1 MHFRSMGALL
11 QQIRHSHR
19 HLRAFAC
26 CLVIALL
33 PAACAPVPMFPSDV
47 RDKADRTVTF
57 ESLVANPDHYQDRT
71 VELGGQIVGST
82 ADQDEVQMLV
92 RELPI
97 RTTPVYG
104 PVDTG
109 RLNGMFVIRFT
120 GKIGAQDLQDGNMVV
135 VIGAVMGAVATSLTG
150 TPVRRLTVTAE
161 CFHIWRTQGNPIDDF
176 PWTMNA
182 RWWPLIQ
189 QTYCVNTPNIIL
201 PVS

>member
-1 MHFRSMGALL
+1 MRALL
-11 QQIRHSHR
+11 QQFRHSHR
-19 HLRAFAC
+19 HGRALAC
-26 CLVIALL
+26 LILGSLL
-33 PAACAPVPMFPSDV
+33 LACAPAPIFPPDV
-47 RDKADRTVTF
+47 LSTVDRTVTF
-57 ESLVANPDHYQDRT
+57 ENLSANPDRYQDRT
-71 VELGGQIVGST
+71 VELGGQIIGSIT
-82 ADQDEVQMLV
+82 EQDEVQMLV

-97 RTTPVYG
+97 RTSPVYG

-120 GKIGAQDLQDGNMVV
+120 GKIATQDVQDGNMVV

-189 QTYCVNTPNIIL
+189 QTYCVNRPNILL

>member
-1 MHFRSMGALL
+1 MHFVSTGALRH
-11 QQIRHSHR
+11 QFRHSNRHR
-19 HLRAFAC
+19 RVLAC
-26 CLVIALL
+26 LLVGSLL
-33 PAACAPVPMFPSDV
+33 PACAPAPIFPPDV
-47 RDKADRTVTF
+47 RDKPDRTVTF
-57 ESLVANPDHYQDRT
+57 ESLVANPDHYQNRT

-82 ADQDEVQMLV
+82 TDQDEVQMLV

-120 GKIGAQDLQDGNMVV
+120 GKIGAQDLQDGNVVV

-189 QTYCVNTPNIIL
+189 QTYCVNRPNILL

>member
-1 MHFRSMGALL
+1 MYFKSAGALPR
-11 QQIRHSHR
+11 QFRHSNRHR
-19 HLRAFAC
+19 RALAC
-26 CLVIALL
+26 LLVGSLL
-33 PAACAPVPMFPSDV
+33 PACAPAPIFPPDV
-47 RDKADRTVTF
+47 RDKPDRTVTF
-57 ESLVANPDHYQDRT
+57 ESLVANPDHYQNRT
-71 VELGGQIVGST
+71 VELGGQIVGSST
-82 ADQDEVQMLV
+82 DQDEVQMLV

-109 RLNGMFVIRFT
+109 RLNGMFVIRYT

-135 VIGAVMGAVATSLTG
+135 VIGAVMGAVATRLTG
-150 TPVRRLTVTAE
+150 TPVRRLTVNAE

-189 QTYCVNTPNIIL
+189 QTYCVNRPNILL

>member
-1 MHFRSMGALL
+1 MRALL
-11 QQIRHSHR
+11 QQFRHSHR
-19 HLRAFAC
+19 HRRALAC
-26 CLVIALL
+26 LILGSLL
-33 PAACAPVPMFPSDV
+33 LACAPAPIFPPDV
-47 RDKADRTVTF
+47 LSTVDRTVTF
-57 ESLVANPDHYQDRT
+57 ENLSANPDRYQDRT
-71 VELGGQIVGST
+71 VELGGQIVGSIT
-82 ADQDEVQMLV
+82 EQDEVQMLV

-97 RTTPVYG
+97 RTSPVYG

-120 GKIGAQDLQDGNMVV
+120 GKIATQDVQDGNMVV
-135 VIGAVMGAVATSLTG
+135 VIGAVMGEVATSLTG

-189 QTYCVNTPNIIL
+189 QTYCVNRPNILL

>member
-1 MHFRSMGALL
+1 MHFGHTWALL
-11 QQIRHSHR
+11 QQVRHSHR
-19 HLRAFAC
+19 HRRALAC
-26 CLVIALL
+26 LLVVSLL
-33 PAACAPVPMFPSDV
+33 LACAPTPIFPPEV
-47 RDKADRTVTF
+47 LDKVDRTVTF
-57 ESLVANPDHYQDRT
+57 ESLAANPDHYHDRT
-71 VELGGQIVGST
+71 VELGGQIVGSI
-82 ADQDEVQMLV
+82 AEQDEVHMLV
-92 RELPI
+92 REFPI

-104 PVDTG
+104 PVDNG

-135 VIGAVMGAVATSLTG
+135 VIGAVMGAVASSLTG
-150 TPVRRLTVTAE
+150 TPVHRLTVTAE

-189 QTYCVNTPNIIL
+189 QTYCVNRPNILL

>member
-1 MHFRSMGALL
+1 MYFESIWALL
-11 QQIRHSHR
+11 QQVRLSHHDR
-19 HLRAFAC
+19 RVLAC
-26 CLVIALL
+26 LLVGALL
-33 PAACAPVPMFPSDV
+33 PACAPAPIFPPDV
-47 RDKADRTVTF
+47 RDKPDRTVTF
-57 ESLVANPDHYQDRT
+57 ESLVANPDQYQNRT
-71 VELGGQIVGST
+71 VELGGQIVGSIT
-82 ADQDEVQMLV
+82 EQDEVQMLV
-92 RELPI
+92 RDLPI

-109 RLNGMFVIRFT
+109 RLNGMFVIRYR

-135 VIGAVMGAVATSLTG
+135 VIGAVMGAVASSLTG

-161 CFHIWRTQGNPIDDF
+161 CFHIWRTQGNPIEDF

-189 QTYCVNTPNIIL
+189 QTYCVNRPNIIL

>member
-1 MHFRSMGALL
+1 MHVRSMGALL
-11 QQIRHSHR
+11 QQFRHSHR
-19 HLRAFAC
+19 HSRTLAC
-26 CLVIALL
+26 CLIIALL
-33 PAACAPVPMFPSDV
+33 LPACAPAPIFPPDV

-57 ESLVANPDHYQDRT
+57 ENLTANPNHYHDRI
-71 VELGGQIVGST
+71 VELGGQIVGSIT
-82 ADQDEVQMLV
+82 EQDEVQMLV

-104 PVDTG
+104 PVDNG

-161 CFHIWRTQGNPIDDF
+161 CFHIWRTQGNPIEDF

-189 QTYCVNTPNIIL
+189 QTYCVDRPNLLL